1 MCIRDRFYNE
11 WIDSAKYEDGNLW
24 ADDTGSYADG
34 TFYVDFAVTTDRV
47 YEATGDDSE
56 DGQDIVEI
64 DEEYHNHETLGMLTI
79 RKTGEVLAGW
89 AEDDSGVLDPQFSG
103 EAWPGHFVYEERPIP
118 NAEFTITANE
128 NVYTQDRQTDASG
141 NRTPVSYTHLTET
154 CPTRPP
160 AVTWEATACLWPQA
174 KRRSVSVHGIT
185 NSWWR
190 MPGTWTPGR

>member
-1 MCIRDRFYNE
+1 M
-11 WIDSAKYEDGNLW
+11 
-24 ADDTGSYADG
+24 
-34 TFYVDFAVTTDRV
+34 
-47 YEATGDDSE
+47 
-56 DGQDIVEI
+56 EI

-141 NRTPVSYTHLTET
+141 NRTLWYAKGCGGGGAPATGPAALRVS
-154 CPTRPP
+154 RP
-160 AVTWEATACLWPQA
+160 AVPAPLMSSSPLFTNPARLA
-174 KRRSVSVHGIT
+174 RSA
-185 NSWWR
+185 
-190 MPGTWTPGR
+190 

>member
-1 MCIRDRFYNE
+1 MDELKLHNGFYNE

-89 AEDDSGVLDPQFSG
+89 A
-103 EAWPGHFVYEERPIP
+103 
-118 NAEFTITANE
+118 
-128 NVYTQDRQTDASG
+128 
-141 NRTPVSYTHLTET
+141 
-154 CPTRPP
+154 
-160 AVTWEATACLWPQA
+160 
-174 KRRSVSVHGIT
+174 
-185 NSWWR
+185 
-190 MPGTWTPGR
+190 